1 MKNKSYQT
9 GLTLIEIMIAL
20 LIGAFLL
27 GGVINIF
34 LSSKQT
40 YRMQEG
46 LSRLQENGRFAM
58 DFLAKDIRMAGFLG
72 CNSSAA
78 PNIIADPKNPNPNA
92 GTPGAPIPIPN
103 ASAVT
108 GNNNVTNNWNTFAC
122 GASNACIA
130 GTDAITLYSASSCSA
145 NLVGNMATANANIQ
159 INGTNTCNNQA
170 YDVLVVSDCSNTDIF
185 VASNVS
191 SGGGIETTAH
201 ANNQNSANFLSK
213 AYGPDAELLK
223 FNSSTYFIR
232 TGASGQPALWRLN
245 NNQVTSAT
253 NPVEMV
259 EGIENMQILYGVD
272 TEFASPPTT
281 PGYGVPNY
289 YVPGTA
295 ANIPAADW
303 ARAISVR
310 VSLLG
315 RTIDDNLTSEPLS
328 YTYNNVTTT
337 PTSTPAVTDRRIR
350 RVFTSTIAVRNRL
363 R

>member
-1 MKNKSYQT
+1 MKNKSNQT
-9 GLTLIEIMIAL
+9 GMTLIEIMIAL
-20 LIGAFLL
+20 LIGAFIL
-27 GGVINIF
+27 GGVIQLFIG
-34 LSSKQT
+34 SKQT

-58 DFLAKDIRMAGFLG
+58 DFLSKDIRMAGFLG

-78 PNIIADPKNPNPNA
+78 PNIITEPKNPNPNV
-92 GTPGAPIPIPN
+92 GAPIPTPN
-103 ASAVT
+103 VSAVT

-122 GASNACIA
+122 GGSNACIA
-130 GTDAITLYSASSCSA
+130 GTDAITIYSGNSCGG

-159 INGTNTCNNQA
+159 IAGTNTCENQQ

-201 ANNQNSANFLSK
+201 ASNQNLANFLSK
-213 AYGPDAELLK
+213 AYGPDAEILK

-245 NNQVTSAT
+245 NNRVTSAT

-289 YVPGTA
+289 YES
-295 ANIPAADW
+295 ANNVTNMTNVV
-303 ARAISVR
+303 SVR
-310 VSLLG
+310 ISLLA
-315 RTIDDNLTSEPLS
+315 RTIDDNLAAQPLAFNYPLPTSAA
-328 YTYNNVTTT
+328 TT
-337 PTSTPAVTDRRIR
+337 PTDRRIR
-350 RVFTSTIAVRNRL
+350 RVFNTTIAVRNRL
-363 R
+363 P